1 MHSGHG
7 AGRVRGARG
16 ASVARRFLP
25 ILLIFGLNRPGF
37 AEGSVVPPEIQ
48 AELLSKLSLH
58 DRSFSAR
65 AGQLA
70 RIAILVKAGS
80 SRSDRSASVIREALA
95 QLERF
100 GGLPHVETVV
110 VYEAAPAVARRCR
123 DEHVAVVYV

>member
-25 ILLIFGLNRPGF
+25 ILLIFGLSRPGF
-37 AEGSVVPPEIQ
+37 AEGSAVPPEIQ

-58 DRSFSAR
+58 DRSFPAR

-70 RIAILVKAGS
+70 RVMILIKTGS
-80 SRSDRSASVIREALA
+80 SRSDRSASVIKGALGE
-95 QLERF
+95 LERF

-110 VYEAAPAVARRCR
+110 PYESA
-123 DEHVAVVYV
+123 